1 MDASEWDVRYAKAE
15 LEWGAEPNRFLV
27 QEIEGL
33 EPGRALDI
41 AAGEGRNA
49 IWVAARGWMV
59 TAVDFSPVAIEKA
72 RQPDAEP
79 SRWRL
84 AAERGVDVEWV
95 VADVVDYAPGT
106 EVFDLAVVFYLHL
119 VASEMRKVLGRVA
132 AALRRG
138 GTLLIVG
145 HDRANL
151 TDGVGGPQDPAILL
165 DAQVVASELEDLVI
179 EKAERI
185 MRRVEGAERE
195 AIDTLVRARKP

>member
-27 QEIEGL
+27 QEIKGL

-49 IWVAARGWMV
+49 IWVAARGWTV

-72 RQPDAEP
+72 R
-79 SRWRL
+79 RL

-106 EVFDLAVVFYLHL
+106 EVFDLAIVFYLHL
-119 VASEMRKVLGRVA
+119 VASEMRKVLGRAA

-185 MRRVEGAERE
+185 LRRVEGAERE

>member
-49 IWVAARGWMV
+49 IWVAARGWTV

-72 RQPDAEP
+72 R
-79 SRWRL
+79 RL

-106 EVFDLAVVFYLHL
+106 EVFDLAIVFYLHL
-119 VASEMRKVLGRVA
+119 VASEMRKVLGRAA

-185 MRRVEGAERE
+185 LRRVEGAERE

>member
-72 RQPDAEP
+72 R
-79 SRWRL
+79 RL

-185 MRRVEGAERE
+185 MRRVEGTERE

>member
-72 RQPDAEP
+72 R
-79 SRWRL
+79 RL

>member
-72 RQPDAEP
+72 R
-79 SRWRL
+79 RL

-119 VASEMRKVLGRVA
+119 VASEMRKVLGRAA

>member
-72 RQPDAEP
+72 R
-79 SRWRL
+79 RL

-119 VASEMRKVLGRVA
+119 VASEMGKVLGRVA

>member
-49 IWVAARGWMV
+49 IWVAARGWTV

-72 RQPDAEP
+72 R
-79 SRWRL
+79 RL

-119 VASEMRKVLGRVA
+119 VASEMRKVLGRAA

-179 EKAERI
+179 EKAGRI
-185 MRRVEGAERE
+185 LRRVEGAERK

>member
-49 IWVAARGWMV
+49 IWVASRGWMV

-72 RQPDAEP
+72 R
-79 SRWRL
+79 RL
-84 AAERGVDVEWV
+84 AAERGVDVEWI